1 MIRWDARFNRE
12 FNKIVDNYNAKVRRL
27 RKKGASRLPE
37 TISKRELRKTFS
49 GRAATRR
56 ELRYQLNELK
66 RFSKRGAEDILILD
80 GSRISR
86 FKVEQGKRRRTR
98 LLRKLAKEIEY
109 QKKFVDPYK
118 PFTKSRLNML
128 QNIRENLLEDK
139 TVSLDRLR
147 EIDIQFSREYDP
159 ARVDIFYKE
168 FFKNIK
174 KQADFAKYDKEKFQY
189 IQERLSK
196 LPPDILYKM
205 ERTEGRIAFF
215 FDHYKEDKTYN
226 DDDKD
231 SIEAN
236 LDSLFEDIDSII
248 ELYLS

>member
-86 FKVEQGKRRRTR
+86 FKLEQGKRRRTR

-118 PFTKSRLNML
+118 PFTRSRMDML

-139 TVSLDRLR
+139 TISLDRLR
-147 EIDIQFSREYDP
+147 EIDVQFSREYDP
-159 ARVDIFYKE
+159 SRLDTFYKE
-168 FFKNIK
+168 FFNNIDT
-174 KQADFAKYDKEKFQY
+174 QAKAVEYDKNKYALIKQK
-189 IQERLSK
+189 LSA
-196 LPPDILYKM
+196 LPPDVLYKM
-205 ERTEGRIAFF
+205 ERTDDRIAFF
-215 FDHYKEDKTYN
+215 FDHYKDEGAYN
-226 DDDKD
+226 DYDKMTI
-231 SIEAN
+231 SGN
-236 LDSLFEDIDSII
+236 LDSLFENIDEII
-248 ELYLS
+248 LSYLS